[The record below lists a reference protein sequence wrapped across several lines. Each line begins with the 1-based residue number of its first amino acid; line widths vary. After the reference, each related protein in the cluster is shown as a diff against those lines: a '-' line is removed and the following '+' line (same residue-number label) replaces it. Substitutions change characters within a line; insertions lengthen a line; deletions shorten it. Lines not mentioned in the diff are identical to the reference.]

1 MGKKRRFLATTKLEN
16 AKGKGVWTDLT
27 DNWSGNP
34 FEKDSMEASIDKTN
48 HIVKNVCVF
57 GSRHSLNGYTYQDKA
72 IESLGGF
79 TNGAKFFINHPSE
92 SELQDRDGTRDI
104 RHWAGVFFNA
114 RQESDKVFADLKVRP
129 AYFDLVYDV
138 ATMQPNGVGNSINS
152 RVKVFQNEKGEES
165 IVDMDHL
172 KSIDLVADA
181 ATTTSLFESRKEI
194 KDTTELQR
202 RDFDEFIKE
211 GLLLDRIKEREAQRK
226 INDLTWEAGDIIR
239 DVLRADD
246 KDMGT
251 KKLEINS
258 IVDDLGTQIGAMTAM
273 MSENDNK
280 PTTTKQNKEDDDM
293 DFKALTLA
301 QITTEAPHI
310 IDAIKA
316 TMEDVSKQE
325 ALVLENDTLKTANT
339 DLTTKMEELTT
350 KFDELTTKFEA
361 LTTASDEMKTK
372 LDEYE
377 TAAKSEAKRAL
388 IDTKITESKLATEAV
403 SDVYI
408 QDLMLKDEKDIDAS
422 IADRKNLW
430 AKGSGKVKNLGESNK
445 QPDMKDENM
454 KDEDMKTASEN
465 FMKAFK

>member
-1 MGKKRRFLATTKLEN
+1 
-16 AKGKGVWTDLT
+16 
-27 DNWSGNP
+27 
-34 FEKDSMEASIDKTN
+34 
-48 HIVKNVCVF
+48 
-57 GSRHSLNGYTYQDKA
+57 
-72 IESLGGF
+72 
-79 TNGAKFFINHPSE
+79 
-92 SELQDRDGTRDI
+92 
-104 RHWAGVFFNA
+104 
-114 RQESDKVFADLKVRP
+114 
-129 AYFDLVYDV
+129 
-138 ATMQPNGVGNSINS
+138 
-152 RVKVFQNEKGEES
+152 
-165 IVDMDHL
+165 MDHL

-422 IADRKNLW
+422 IADRKILW